1 MVKDEA
7 SSWSAGDTDESLSN
21 LDIEQLIEE
30 RDSLYK
36 KAAETR
42 GAHMQGASSYYA
54 ARAREL
60 NTIVK
65 SAQKEKQMEMFLTI
79 NKGIPKT
86 RSNIFYNYKYYDTST
101 LFRIDLHYLQTG
113 EAIKQ
118 LQKFVSQ
125 WESFLTLGKKP
136 SQALEIVTGRGNRS
150 DNGKS
155 RLRPAVAAWLTQKN
169 YQYSE
174 VNDGCYKVTL
184 KPRRS

>member
-1 MVKDEA
+1 M
-7 SSWSAGDTDESLSN
+7 
-21 LDIEQLIEE
+21 I
-30 RDSLYK
+30 Y
-36 KAAETR
+36 
-42 GAHMQGASSYYA
+42 
-54 ARAREL
+54 
-60 NTIVK
+60 
-65 SAQKEKQMEMFLTI
+65 
-79 NKGIPKT
+79 
-86 RSNIFYNYKYYDTST
+86 IFSKKYYDTLT

-155 RLRPAVAAWLTQKN
+155 RLRPAVAAWLTQKH

-184 KPRRS
+184 KPRRN